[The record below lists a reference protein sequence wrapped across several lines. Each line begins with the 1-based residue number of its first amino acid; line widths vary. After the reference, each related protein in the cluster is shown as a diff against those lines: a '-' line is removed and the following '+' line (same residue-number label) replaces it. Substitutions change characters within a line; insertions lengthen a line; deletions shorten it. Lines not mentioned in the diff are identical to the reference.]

1 MQLRKKGPSTEGVF
15 RKTCNNK
22 NMRDVREQLNS
33 GLEVDLE
40 AQPVLLLVGLLKVGL
55 AAACVVSVS
64 DCRRPQHRHVAGAQT
79 QKSFDGSRS
88 RRVT

>member
-15 RKTCNNK
+15 RRTCNNR

-40 AQPVLLLVGLLKVGL
+40 AQPVLLLVGLLKVGSHL
-55 AAACVVSVS
+55 PVCVCCQGVET
-64 DCRRPQHRHVAGAQT
+64 PPTTNRHAAGAQA
-79 QKSFDGSRS
+79 Q
-88 RRVT
+88 